1 MSIQRNKDKRL
12 HDETKGIFADPK
24 TAKLAWQSLAR
35 AILSKP
41 TTKPRPNY
49 IVDRDGIKTET
60 YDSIVERY
68 SYDSLAKDIVAI
80 TGEDRA
86 PTDLEMIIKCQAQH
100 ARHNPSSAVFVRDTL
115 GLKPVDESK
124 VDMEITNP
132 YETLSD
138 EELELLA
145 KHRAET
151 DAKQD

>member
-12 HDETKGIFADPK
+12 HDETKGLFADPK
-24 TAKLAWQSLAR
+24 TARMAWQSLAR
-35 AILSKP
+35 AILSSP
-41 TTKPRPNY
+41 ATKPIPNY
-49 IVDRDGIKTET
+49 FVNKDGSESET
-60 YDSIVERY
+60 YDSMVERY

-100 ARHNPSSAVFVRDTL
+100 ARHNPSSAVFVRDTV